1 MTTGTNRQTLSR
13 RRLLQAGA
21 IGAIGTA
28 IPWSRTL
35 DRNAAAAPAADG
47 AFGYGVASGDPTATS
62 VVIWT
67 RFTPVVDGVPA
78 IPGSGLGEPT
88 VIRWVVAADSSCATP
103 VAAGEVTTSAA
114 SDHTVKVDV
123 SGLSPYTRYF
133 FSFSTADGQTSE
145 IGETRTAPDEAG
157 HSHALRLAQVSCSNY
172 PHGYFGTYR
181 AIAERDDLDFVLHLG
196 DYFYEYGV
204 DDYSGPS
211 ELAGIRVHEPTH
223 ETVSLADYRLRL
235 AQYHA
240 DPDAREAHRRH
251 PFITIFDDHEI
262 TNNAWADGA
271 ENHDATEGDYQT
283 RKAAAFQAY
292 AEWLPIRISN
302 GTPDQETTFFRRF
315 TYGDLADLSVIDTRQ
330 HRSEQVGEF
339 VIIGDPT
346 TNEALYDPSR
356 QIMEP
361 AQMAWLQDGLDQPRR
376 WHLVGN
382 QVMVAP
388 IAWPGQYAGGIQG
401 SIAVNGDAWD
411 GYRADQ
417 MSLLT
422 HMATRP
428 AAAGDTVVLTG
439 DIHSSWVE
447 DLIGNVPEETARV
460 VRDYPAAA
468 EDAALNNP
476 TPRAPQTQ
484 PAPAAEGT
492 PIPPMIA
499 NPVPLPQL
507 PPPAPGQDNA
517 GVEFV
522 CPSITSNGFYEII
535 RSVLQS
541 PELSVATTEL
551 ASLVLQALNP
561 HLKWH
566 NGVGHGYVLIDVTP
580 DRVQA
585 DYYLTANPTLAVP
598 DPRVLSDHRPTYRI
612 SWQTVAGS
620 RVVSPTS
627 GPVGPRSDQPRQ
639 AVCPTPPTQTSEPP
653 TSSAPS
659 STSEP
664 PTSSAPGSSVSA
676 SPTSQPVPTDGPPAP
691 SGAQVAPPPAGGG
704 PRGGSGAGTTGGLAA
719 TGSPLIAVAG
729 AGAAAIAAGTALSVA
744 ARAGRPDG
752 AAAAGRAD
760 DASAPEG

>member
-1 MTTGTNRQTLSR
+1 MTTGINRQGFSR

-21 IGAIGTA
+21 IGALGSA
-28 IPWSRTL
+28 IPWAWSV
-35 DRNAAAAPAADG
+35 DREAAAAPAADG
-47 AFGYGVASGDPTATS
+47 SFGYGVASGDPTATS
-62 VVIWT
+62 VIIWT
-67 RFTPVVDGVPA
+67 RFTPVVDGAPA
-78 IPGSGLGEPT
+78 IPGSGLGDPA
-88 VIRWVVAADSSCATP
+88 VIRWVVAADPTCATP
-103 VAAGEVTTSAA
+103 IASGEVTTSAA
-114 SDHTVKVDV
+114 QDHTVKVDV
-123 SGLSPYTRYF
+123 TGLSPYTRYYY
-133 FSFSTADGQTSE
+133 SFSTTDGETSE
-145 IGETRTAPDEAG
+145 VGQTRTAPDEAG
-157 HSHALRLAQVSCSNY
+157 QTHALRLAQVSCSNY

-211 ELAGIRVHEPTH
+211 ELADVRAHEPAH

-251 PFITIFDDHEI
+251 PFITIFDDHEV

-271 ENHDATEGDYQT
+271 ENHDASEGDYQT

-292 AEWLPIRISN
+292 VEWLPIRISN
-302 GTPDQETTFFRRF
+302 GTPHQGVKFFRRF
-315 TYGDLADLSVIDTRQ
+315 TYGDLADLSVIETRQ
-330 HRSEQVGEF
+330 NRSEQLGEF
-339 VIIGDPT
+339 VIIGDPS
-346 TNEALYDPSR
+346 TNEALYDPDR

-361 AQMAWLQDGLDQPRR
+361 EQMTWLQDGLDQPRR
-376 WHLVGN
+376 WHLIGN

-401 SIAVNGDAWD
+401 SIAVNADAWD

-428 AAAGDTVVLTG
+428 ATAGDTVVLTG

-447 DLIGNVPEETARV
+447 DLIANVPEETTRV

-468 EDAALNNP
+468 EDAALSTP
-476 TPRAPQTQ
+476 TPRAPQKQ
-484 PAPAAEGT
+484 PAPAASSA
-492 PIPPMIA
+492 PVPPMIA
-499 NPVPLPQL
+499 NPVPVPQL
-507 PPPAPGQDNA
+507 PPPLPGQDHA

-522 CPSITSNGFYEII
+522 CPSVTSNGFYEVI

-551 ASLVLQALNP
+551 ASVVLQALNP
-561 HLKWH
+561 HLRWH
-566 NGVGHGYVLIDVTP
+566 NGIGHGYVLIDVTA

-585 DYYLTANPTLAVP
+585 DYYLTANPTIAVP
-598 DPRVLSDHRPTYRI
+598 DPRVVPDHRPEYRI

-620 RVVSPTS
+620 RMVSAAS

-639 AVCPTPPTQTSEPP
+639 AVCPTPPP
-653 TSSAPS
+653 TSSEPTSAAPS
-659 STSEP
+659 TS
-664 PTSSAPGSSVSA
+664 ASA
-676 SPTSQPVPTDGPPAP
+676 SPSSPSSSAAPAP
-691 SGAQVAPPPAGGG
+691 SGGPSAPALAPAPPSAVAADPGKSTG
-704 PRGGSGAGTTGGLAA
+704 PRDGLAA
-719 TGSPLIAVAG
+719 TGSPMIAAAG
-729 AGAAAIAAGTALSVA
+729 TGAAAIAAGTALSLA
-744 ARAGRPDG
+744 ARSRRPSH
-752 AAAAGRAD
+752 AAPD
-760 DASAPEG
+760 DE